1 MVGDRRAGSRGR
13 GADIGGWLE
22 AWRQGTHGAP
32 SPGSEHPQLD
42 CILGCILGGPT
53 GPWVLAAV
61 GSWETES
68 KGLWGPGSEGR
79 G

>member
-1 MVGDRRAGSRGR
+1 M
-13 GADIGGWLE
+13 
-22 AWRQGTHGAP
+22 
-32 SPGSEHPQLD
+32 
-42 CILGCILGGPT
+42 

-68 KGLWGPGSEGR
+68 KGLWGPAALTGGV